1 MEISFS
7 IIFRIIINFIVII
20 IGIYMYCIRS
30 NFPIHMLQLEG
41 YDNEEYK
48 NWLKENKNKV
58 FKLWYGK
65 NKNEKTPLVLT
76 DRAKRLFK
84 THYKVNFLFL
94 LLIEIIV
101 FHFYINKNLNI
112 LIPVTLNGALLFILY
127 FVQYKVVILSNKLAL
142 PRELKINQGFFN
154 SAQNKIKELKKK
166 NLKVVGITGS
176 FGKTSVKF
184 ISNTVL
190 SEGFRV
196 KNTPSSFN
204 TPMGLSKIINN
215 ELDETYEI
223 FIAELG
229 AKKKGEIEEVANL
242 VSPDI
247 GVITA
252 IGPTHMHLFKTIE
265 NIMDTKYELIESLPN
280 DGIAIF
286 NYDNEYVRV
295 LADKTTKKTIRY
307 GTCDFDKL
315 DIYAKDIKVSEI
327 GSSFKL
333 VIKNFGEIDCETKLL
348 GVHNISNLLAA
359 ASIGYVLGLSLEKI
373 RDGIKKV
380 EGVEHRLN
388 LIPSPTGSLVI
399 DDAFN
404 SNPVGFRAA
413 LDVLGN
419 FKTRQKIIVT
429 PGMVELGDIEEKE
442 NYEIAK
448 EIAKVCDYV
457 ILVGKNRTEPIY
469 RGLKDINF
477 DENKVIVVSS
487 LDEATIELAKINTPN
502 SVVLFENDLPDSY
515 SEE

>member
-1 MEISFS
+1 MEISFNLV
-7 IIFRIIINFIVII
+7 IRFIINFIII
-20 IGIYMYCIRS
+20 VIGIYGICFRS
-30 NFPIHMLQLEG
+30 HFPIHMLQLEG
-41 YDNEEYK
+41 YDNSEYK
-48 NWLKENKNKV
+48 NWLKVNKDKV
-58 FKLWYGK
+58 LKIWYEK

-76 DRAKRLFK
+76 DRAKRLFN
-84 THYKVNFLFL
+84 THYKLNYFLIFIIELVVFNFYRNESISLFIPIIL
-94 LLIEIIV
+94 NVALI
-101 FHFYINKNLNI
+101 
-112 LIPVTLNGALLFILY
+112 FILY
-127 FVQYKVVILSNKLAL
+127 FIQYRVVILSNKLAL
-142 PRELKINQGFFN
+142 PKELKINQGFYDK
-154 SAQNKIKELKKK
+154 AQGKIKELKEK

-215 ELDETYEI
+215 ELDDSYEI

-265 NIMDTKYELIESLPN
+265 NIMDTKYELIESLP
-280 DGIAIF
+280 DEGVAIF
-286 NYDNEYVRV
+286 NYDNDYVKK

-307 GTCDFDKL
+307 GTCDFEKL
-315 DIYAKDIKVSEI
+315 DIYAKNIEVSEM
-327 GSSFKL
+327 GSKFKL

-388 LIPSPTGSLVI
+388 LIPSPTGSIVI

-429 PGMVELGDIEEKE
+429 PGMVELGDIEGKE

-457 ILVGKNRTEPIY
+457 ILVGKNRTEPIH